1 MKAKEIM
8 SKNVITVSPNDDAQE
23 ALGLLQRKRISALPV
38 VDDKGEAIGMFSE
51 KEILSFVFP
60 SYIQHVG
67 KFVYEENPKSIKK
80 KFNELK
86 GVPVRKLMREGVLTI
101 NENVTL
107 CEIARIMMTEKSR
120 RICVIDDSKKL
131 LGIVGRCDAIAAL
144 IKEAEEGKE

>member
-8 SKNVITVSPNDDAQE
+8 SKNVITVSPSDDAQD

-38 VDDKGEAIGMFSE
+38 VNEKGEAIGMFSE

-67 KFVYEENPKSIKK
+67 NFVYEENPKSIKK

-86 GVPVRKLMREGVLTI
+86 GVPVKKLMRDGVLTI
-101 NENVTL
+101 NENATL

-120 RICVIDDSKKL
+120 RICVIDDNNKL
-131 LGIVGRCDAIAAL
+131 LGIVGRCDAIAAF
-144 IKEAEEGKE
+144 IKEAEEAK